1 MTKKFLSPFMQEIS
15 ERGFIHQC
23 TDPEGLDKLIVK
35 NKSISAYIGFDC
47 TASSLHVGSLL
58 PIMILKIFQRHG
70 HKPIIVLGGGTTK
83 IGDPSGKDTVRKLLS
98 DNEIKK
104 NASALKKIFQR
115 FLSFGKTK
123 NGAIIVDN
131 SIWLEKLK
139 YIPFLRDFG
148 RHFSVNRM
156 LTFDSIKT
164 RLDREQPLSF
174 LEFNYMILQSY
185 DFLQLAKKYSCS
197 LQMGGSDQWGNIVSG
212 VELSRRALGKTL
224 YGLTSPLITTSK
236 GTKMGK
242 TEEGAIW
249 LDDKLTSPY
258 EYWQFWR
265 NSHDDDVNTF
275 LKLFTD
281 LPVEK
286 ISSLGKLK
294 GSEIDETKKILAFE
308 ATRLCHGKKNA
319 EEALKTAKNTFEK
332 GGSGSMLPTESVA
345 QKQLEKGIPAF
356 QLFGSQDL
364 NLCQS
369 MGESRRLIRGK
380 GAKINGN
387 IVTDEMQMITIDD
400 LDSDGVIKLSAGKKR
415 HAIIKVKK

>member
-1 MTKKFLSPFMQEIS
+1 MQEIS

-212 VELSRRALGKTL
+212 VELSRRTLGKTL

-265 NSHDDDVNTF
+265 NTDDKDVINF
-275 LKLFTD
+275 LKIFTD
-281 LPVEK
+281 LDLEEIENLK
-286 ISSLGKLK
+286 NKSQDINKLK
-294 GSEIDETKKILAFE
+294 ILLANETTSMLHGPQAAKDSESTAQKTFGDKSIGKNLPVVKIKKLIISNGVNILDIVLQCKLANSKSEVRRIIKNNGLKINNEVVTDESKIINLNNFDKDNNMKVS
-308 ATRLCHGKKNA
+308 HGKKQH
-319 EEALKTAKNTFEK
+319 
-332 GGSGSMLPTESVA
+332 V
-345 QKQLEKGIPAF
+345 IV
-356 QLFGSQDL
+356 
-364 NLCQS
+364 
-369 MGESRRLIRGK
+369 
-380 GAKINGN
+380 KI
-387 IVTDEMQMITIDD
+387 I
-400 LDSDGVIKLSAGKKR
+400 
-415 HAIIKVKK
+415 

>member
-1 MTKKFLSPFMQEIS
+1 
-15 ERGFIHQC
+15 
-23 TDPEGLDKLIVK
+23 
-35 NKSISAYIGFDC
+35 
-47 TASSLHVGSLL
+47 
-58 PIMILKIFQRHG
+58 
-70 HKPIIVLGGGTTK
+70 
-83 IGDPSGKDTVRKLLS
+83 
-98 DNEIKK
+98 
-104 NASALKKIFQR
+104 
-115 FLSFGKTK
+115 
-123 NGAIIVDN
+123 
-131 SIWLEKLK
+131 
-139 YIPFLRDFG
+139 
-148 RHFSVNRM
+148 
-156 LTFDSIKT
+156 
-164 RLDREQPLSF
+164 
-174 LEFNYMILQSY
+174 
-185 DFLQLAKKYSCS
+185 
-197 LQMGGSDQWGNIVSG
+197 
-212 VELSRRALGKTL
+212 
-224 YGLTSPLITTSK
+224 
-236 GTKMGK
+236 MGK